1 MVIDIEMSV
10 SSVLIIDAMCVVN
23 MVSKTLE
30 MTNAMHFA
38 KKLVA
43 IVSEMSKTNYE
54 EIRIVFIN
62 MCQILWKKLL
72 ETSEQQNNTDPLP
85 CTRWY

>member
-10 SSVLIIDAMCVVN
+10 SSVLIIDAMSVVN

-43 IVSEMSKTNYE
+43 IVSGMSKTNYE
-54 EIRIVFIN
+54 EIRIVFID
-62 MCQILWKKLL
+62 MCQIH
-72 ETSEQQNNTDPLP
+72 
-85 CTRWY
+85 